1 MAIVEPE
8 LLTDDIIETYQSNIT
23 AIKHQLG
30 TLADLVWNEEEA
42 KCPNCYYDSVNKAST
57 NRYKPAGPI
66 AFSGGRTCPYC
77 LGKGMLTTTG
87 KLSIKG
93 NIFYPGLF
101 THDREPMQGGVFDN
115 QSANISFLKS
125 ECYVN
130 SGTFSGK
137 VVFDVMRYM
146 EFDEQ
151 KWILDGMPMWTGLG
165 ERFVIEV
172 KVKRTNKV

>member
-1 MAIVEPE
+1 MAIIEPE
-8 LLTDDIIETYQSNIT
+8 LLTDDIIEVYQSNIT

-30 TLADLVWNEEEA
+30 TEADIIWDEA
-42 KCPNCYYDSVNKAST
+42 KSGCPNCFYDSVNKVSM
-57 NRYKPAGPI
+57 NRYRTAGPI
-66 AFSGGRTCPYC
+66 PFANGKTCPYC
-77 LGKGMLTTTG
+77 SGKGMITQSG

-93 NIFYPGLF
+93 NVFYPGLF
-101 THDREPMQGGVFDN
+101 THDREPQAGGVFDN

-130 SGTFSGK
+130 SGTYSGK
-137 VVFDVMRYM
+137 LVFDVMRYM

-165 ERFVIEV
+165 ERFVIEA
-172 KVKRTNKV
+172 KVKRTNKE